1 MFFNIEYFLFKRYCL
16 PISSNNGDFYFK
28 QIFYINKYLSFI
40 MEKLFMYL
48 QIFANDSYFILY
60 HKQPDIYIW
69 IAFFQFEFLFVKE
82 NKYLSFIIKE
92 NLNIREKKS
101 ESKKNIIF
109 KFYRSMKFK
118 NC

>member
-1 MFFNIEYFLFKRYCL
+1 
-16 PISSNNGDFYFK
+16 
-28 QIFYINKYLSFI
+28 
-40 MEKLFMYL
+40 MYL

-92 NLNIREKKS
+92 NLNIRKKKS
-101 ESKKNIIF
+101 ENKKNIIF
-109 KFYRSMKFK
+109 KFCRSMKFK